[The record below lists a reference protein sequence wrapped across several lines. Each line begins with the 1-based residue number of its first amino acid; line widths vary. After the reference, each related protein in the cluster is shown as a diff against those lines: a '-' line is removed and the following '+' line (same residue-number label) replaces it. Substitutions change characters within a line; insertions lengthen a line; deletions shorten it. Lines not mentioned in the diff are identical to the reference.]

1 MGAQLQLR
9 KLHFIGAFTTDVMV
23 HSCTL
28 IGTLSGTG
36 SRSEATTGVFL
47 YKKEVVK
54 NFAKFIEKTPAPESL
69 FKKDT
74 GVLPQFY
81 YRRNSNK
88 GVFL

>member
-1 MGAQLQLR
+1 MEAQLKLR
-9 KLHFIGAFTTDVMV
+9 KLHFIGAFTIDVMV

-28 IGTLSGTG
+28 IGTLSDTG
-36 SRSEATTGVFL
+36 SRSETTTGVFL
-47 YKKEVVK
+47 YKKEVLK
-54 NFAKFIEKTPAPESL
+54 NFAKFTEKTPVPESL

-74 GVLPQFY
+74 GLLLQLY